1 MTDTLTQ
8 TPQKSWLAPLALA
21 LAAWPAGWASGHGLF
36 KVAAFVAHD
45 QGCETCLRPTDATP
59 TGWSLMVG
67 IVLLVLAAAWLILLV
82 RTVFIALRRRTHSL
96 AHVTLALALLG
107 LFAWASR

>member
-1 MTDTLTQ
+1 MTDALTQ
-8 TPQKSWLAPLALA
+8 TPPKSWLAPLVLT
-21 LAAWPAGWASGHGLF
+21 LSAWPAGWASGHGLF
-36 KVAAFVAHD
+36 KVAAFIAHD

-59 TGWSLMVG
+59 TGWSLTIG
-67 IVLLVLAAAWLILLV
+67 IVLLLLAGAWLALLG
-82 RTVFIALRRRTHSL
+82 RTVFVSLRRKTHSL

>member
-8 TPQKSWLAPLALA
+8 TPPKSWLAPLVLA
-21 LAAWPAGWASGHGLF
+21 LAAWPAGWAGGQGLF
-36 KVAAFVAHD
+36 KIVAFIAHE
-45 QGCETCLRPTDATP
+45 QGCEVCLRPTDAAP
-59 TGWSLMVG
+59 TIWSLTVG
-67 IVLLVLAAAWLILLV
+67 IMLLALAGAWLILLG
-82 RTVFIALRRRTHSL
+82 RTVFVALRRRTHSL

>member
-1 MTDTLTQ
+1 MTDALTQ
-8 TPQKSWLAPLALA
+8 TPPKSWLAPLLLA
-21 LAAWPAGWASGHGLF
+21 IAAWPAGWASGHGLF
-36 KVAAFVAHD
+36 KVVAFIAHD

-59 TGWSLMVG
+59 TGWSPTVG
-67 IVLLVLAAAWLILLV
+67 VVLLSLAGAWLILLG
-82 RTVFIALRRRTHSL
+82 RTVVALRRNTHSL